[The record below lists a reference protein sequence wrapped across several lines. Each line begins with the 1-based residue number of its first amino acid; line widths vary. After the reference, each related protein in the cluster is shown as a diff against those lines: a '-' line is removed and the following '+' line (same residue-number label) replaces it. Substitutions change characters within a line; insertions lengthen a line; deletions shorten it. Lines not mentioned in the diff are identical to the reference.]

1 MMTRIN
7 NSSDAA
13 SIIIPELQ
21 TLDHEESWVLF
32 LTADNRLL
40 CKEMI
45 TKGTLTSTL
54 LDARTIL
61 RRALLNNAAAIIL
74 THNHPSGNPAPSNSD
89 IKMTSDIKEACH
101 LMSITLIDHLIIST
115 DSYFSFADNTE
126 TAIR

>member
-1 MMTRIN
+1 MTRIN

-45 TKGTLTSTL
+45 TKGTLTSTP

-74 THNHPSGNPAPSNSD
+74 THNHPSGNPSPSNSD
-89 IKMTSDIKEACH
+89 IKMTSDIKDACN
-101 LMSITLIDHLIIST
+101 LMSITLVDHLIIST

-126 TAIR
+126 TTIS

>member
-1 MMTRIN
+1 MTRIN

-45 TKGTLTSTL
+45 TKGTLTSTP

-74 THNHPSGNPAPSNSD
+74 THNHPSGNPSPSNSD

>member
-1 MMTRIN
+1 MTRIN

-45 TKGTLTSTL
+45 TKGTLTSTP

-74 THNHPSGNPAPSNSD
+74 THNHPSGNPSPSNSD
-89 IKMTSDIKEACH
+89 IKMTSDIKDACN
-101 LMSITLIDHLIIST
+101 LMSITLVDHLIISP

>member
-1 MMTRIN
+1 MTRIN

-32 LTADNRLL
+32 LTADNRIL

-101 LMSITLIDHLIIST
+101 LMSMTLIDHLIIST

>member
-1 MMTRIN
+1 MTRIN

-45 TKGTLTSTL
+45 TKGTLTSTP

-89 IKMTSDIKEACH
+89 IKMTSDIKDACN
-101 LMSITLIDHLIIST
+101 LMSITLVDHLIIST

>member
-1 MMTRIN
+1 MTRIN

-74 THNHPSGNPAPSNSD
+74 THNHPSGNPTPSNSD

>member
-1 MMTRIN
+1 MTRIN

-40 CKEMI
+40 YKEMI
-45 TKGTLTSTL
+45 TKGTHTSTL

-74 THNHPSGNPAPSNSD
+74 THNHPSGNPTPSNSD

-126 TAIR
+126 TAIT

>member
-1 MMTRIN
+1 MTRIN
-7 NSSDAA
+7 NRSDAA

-45 TKGTLTSTL
+45 TKGTLTSTP

-74 THNHPSGNPAPSNSD
+74 THNHPSGNPSPSNSD

-101 LMSITLIDHLIIST
+101 LMSITLVDHLIIST

>member
-1 MMTRIN
+1 MTRIN

-45 TKGTLTSTL
+45 TKGTLTSSL

>member
-45 TKGTLTSTL
+45 TKGTLTSTP

-74 THNHPSGNPAPSNSD
+74 THNHPSGNPSPSNSD

-101 LMSITLIDHLIIST
+101 LMSITLVDHLIIST

-126 TAIR
+126 TTII

>member
-1 MMTRIN
+1 MTRIN

-45 TKGTLTSTL
+45 TKGTLTSTP

>member
-1 MMTRIN
+1 MTRIN

-89 IKMTSDIKEACH
+89 IKMTSDIKETCH

>member
-1 MMTRIN
+1 MTRIN

>member
-1 MMTRIN
+1 MTRIN

-13 SIIIPELQ
+13 SIIISELQ

>member
-1 MMTRIN
+1 MTRIN

-13 SIIIPELQ
+13 SIIISELQ

-45 TKGTLTSTL
+45 TKGTLTSTP

>member
-1 MMTRIN
+1 MTRIN

-74 THNHPSGNPAPSNSD
+74 THNHPSGNPSPSNSD
-89 IKMTSDIKEACH
+89 IKMTSDIKDACN
-101 LMSITLIDHLIIST
+101 LMSITLVDHLIIST

-126 TAIR
+126 TTII

>member
-1 MMTRIN
+1 MTRIN

-13 SIIIPELQ
+13 SIILSELQ
-21 TLDHEESWVLF
+21 TRDHEESWVLF
-32 LTADNRLL
+32 LTAYNRLL

-74 THNHPSGNPAPSNSD
+74 THNHPSGNPTPSNSD

>member
-1 MMTRIN
+1 MTRIN

-115 DSYFSFADNTE
+115 DSYFSLADNTE

>member
-1 MMTRIN
+1 MTRIN

-45 TKGTLTSTL
+45 TKGTLTSTP

-74 THNHPSGNPAPSNSD
+74 THNHPSGNPTPRNSD

-101 LMSITLIDHLIIST
+101 LMSITLVDHLIIST

>member
-1 MMTRIN
+1 MTRIN

-74 THNHPSGNPAPSNSD
+74 THNHPSGNPSPSNSD

>member
-1 MMTRIN
+1 MTRIN

-74 THNHPSGNPAPSNSD
+74 THNHPSGNPSPSNSD
-89 IKMTSDIKEACH
+89 IKMTSDIKDACN
-101 LMSITLIDHLIIST
+101 LMSITLVDHLIIST

-126 TAIR
+126 TTIS

>member
-1 MMTRIN
+1 MTRIN

-74 THNHPSGNPAPSNSD
+74 THNHPSGNPTPSNSD

-115 DSYFSFADNTE
+115 DSYFSFAVNTE

>member
-1 MMTRIN
+1 
-7 NSSDAA
+7 
-13 SIIIPELQ
+13 
-21 TLDHEESWVLF
+21 
-32 LTADNRLL
+32 
-40 CKEMI
+40 MI

>member
-1 MMTRIN
+1 MTRIN

-126 TAIR
+126 TAIT

>member
-1 MMTRIN
+1 MTRIN

-21 TLDHEESWVLF
+21 TLDHEESWALF

-74 THNHPSGNPAPSNSD
+74 THNHPSGNPSPSNSD

>member
-1 MMTRIN
+1 MTRIN

-74 THNHPSGNPAPSNSD
+74 THNHPSGNPTPSNSD

-101 LMSITLIDHLIIST
+101 LMSFTLIDHLIIST

>member
-1 MMTRIN
+1 MTRIN

-74 THNHPSGNPAPSNSD
+74 THNHPSGNPSPSNSD

-101 LMSITLIDHLIIST
+101 LMSITLVDHLIIST

>member
-1 MMTRIN
+1 MTRIN

-89 IKMTSDIKEACH
+89 IKMTSDIKDACN
-101 LMSITLIDHLIIST
+101 LMSITLVDHLIIST
-115 DSYFSFADNTE
+115 DSYFGFGDNTE

>member
-1 MMTRIN
+1 MTRIN

-115 DSYFSFADNTE
+115 DSYFSIADNTE

>member
-1 MMTRIN
+1 MTRIN

-61 RRALLNNAAAIIL
+61 RRALLNNAAAIIV

>member
-1 MMTRIN
+1 MTRIN

-61 RRALLNNAAAIIL
+61 RRALLNNAADRK
-74 THNHPSGNPAPSNSD
+74 SVV
-89 IKMTSDIKEACH
+89 
-101 LMSITLIDHLIIST
+101 
-115 DSYFSFADNTE
+115 
-126 TAIR
+126 

>member
-1 MMTRIN
+1 MTRIN

-45 TKGTLTSTL
+45 TKGTLTSTP

-74 THNHPSGNPAPSNSD
+74 THNHPSGNPSPSNSD
-89 IKMTSDIKEACH
+89 IKMTSDIKDACN
-101 LMSITLIDHLIIST
+101 LMSITLVDHLIIST

>member
-1 MMTRIN
+1 MTRIN

-126 TAIR
+126 TTII

>member
-45 TKGTLTSTL
+45 TKGTLTSTP

-74 THNHPSGNPAPSNSD
+74 THNHPSGNPTPSNSD

-101 LMSITLIDHLIIST
+101 LMSITLVDHLIIST

>member
-1 MMTRIN
+1 MTRIN

-45 TKGTLTSTL
+45 TKGTLTSTP

-74 THNHPSGNPAPSNSD
+74 THNHPSGNPSPSNSD

-101 LMSITLIDHLIIST
+101 LMSITLVDHLIIST

>member
-1 MMTRIN
+1 MTRIN

-13 SIIIPELQ
+13 SIIISELQ

-74 THNHPSGNPAPSNSD
+74 THNHPSGNPTPSNSD

>member
-1 MMTRIN
+1 MTRIN

-74 THNHPSGNPAPSNSD
+74 THNHPSGNPTPSNSD

-101 LMSITLIDHLIIST
+101 LMSITLVDHLIIST

>member
-45 TKGTLTSTL
+45 TKGTLTSTP

-74 THNHPSGNPAPSNSD
+74 THNHPSGNPTPSNSD

>member
-1 MMTRIN
+1 MTRIN

-45 TKGTLTSTL
+45 TKGTLTSTP

-74 THNHPSGNPAPSNSD
+74 THNHPSGNPSPSNSE
-89 IKMTSDIKEACH
+89 IKMTSDIKDACN
-101 LMSITLIDHLIIST
+101 LMSITLVDHLIIST

-126 TAIR
+126 TTIS

>member
-1 MMTRIN
+1 MTRIN

-74 THNHPSGNPAPSNSD
+74 THNHPSGNPTPSNSD

-115 DSYFSFADNTE
+115 DSYFSFADDTE